1 MTDRIAA
8 LKARVL
14 NSRQLGDPRAGELH
28 RESLAQTEGE
38 PEVLRAA
45 KAAAHYYRHQELV
58 LNEGELIV
66 GTQPGLTFDAK
77 ERVVPAAFGRRDF
90 SSWGWAAGEAVEPFF
105 REGMLS
111 WAGNHKTLDY
121 ERVFEVGFSGLLAE
135 IEDRLSRLAP
145 EEDDCQQKRDFL
157 AALKIVA
164 EGFLDLSNRLQ

>member
-1 MTDRIAA
+1 M
-8 LKARVL
+8 V
-14 NSRQLGDPRAGELH
+14 
-28 RESLAQTEGE
+28 
-38 PEVLRAA
+38 
-45 KAAAHYYRHQELV
+45 
-58 LNEGELIV
+58 V
-66 GTQPGLTFDAK
+66 GTQPGLTFDA
-77 ERVVPAAFGRRDF
+77 EARVVPAAFGRRDF
-90 SSWGWAAGEAVEPFF
+90 SSSMWAAGEAVEPFF